1 CPLRMGGYWA
11 SRRLGFSGG
20 FNPGWRHEYMWGL
33 GDSKVEYPN
42 GNVWDDKCT
51 GNWGLGGPLGVSDSP
66 GENDQD
72 GSPTFRLAD
81 GGRVVFG
88 PVVVRGI
95 TYHTVA
101 TKIIDPYGQTT
112 TIAYWDGPD
121 HLGTF
126 FINRVTEPGG
136 RYLQFTYNTSSLPW
150 VLSRVDAY
158 DGPGNNLIDWVVYN
172 YSPLLPTHGGSP
184 TPTPS
189 PVNCVTRVDY

>member
-1 CPLRMGGYWA
+1 
-11 SRRLGFSGG
+11 
-20 FNPGWRHEYMWGL
+20 
-33 GDSKVEYPN
+33 
-42 GNVWDDKCT
+42 
-51 GNWGLGGPLGVSDSP
+51 
-66 GENDQD
+66 
-72 GSPTFRLAD
+72 
-81 GGRVVFG
+81 G

-189 PVNCVTRVDY
+189 PVNCVTRVDYSDSTNQPDDSTHAHYTYTDDNVPADWQHGSRKLFPVLRTCQDVRYNGPMRHICYEYQNNGPHGAIIAERYSLNATPNRPPVST